1 MSSVMFDN
9 FYRLFELRHPRAAK
23 EVDEVFY
30 EDGSFEIVMRMK
42 NGDLMSYYEPDG
54 TLRRLPNDNITE
66 NECRREFGIRMT
78 RMMWSRGMTQTTLS
92 EITGIPQK
100 SISKYMN
107 GKMTPSFYN
116 VERIAR
122 ALKCSVDE
130 LRCFAK

>member
-9 FYRLFELRHPRAAK
+9 FYSLFELRHPSAAK

-30 EDGSFEIVMRMK
+30 EDGSFEIIMRMK

-54 TLRRLPNDNITE
+54 SLRKLPNNDISE
-66 NECRREFGIRMT
+66 NECRREFGIRLT
-78 RMMWSRGMTQTTLS
+78 RMMWSRGITQITLS
-92 EITGIPQK
+92 AITGIPQR

-122 ALKCSVDE
+122 ALDCSVDE
-130 LRCFAK
+130 LRCNVK